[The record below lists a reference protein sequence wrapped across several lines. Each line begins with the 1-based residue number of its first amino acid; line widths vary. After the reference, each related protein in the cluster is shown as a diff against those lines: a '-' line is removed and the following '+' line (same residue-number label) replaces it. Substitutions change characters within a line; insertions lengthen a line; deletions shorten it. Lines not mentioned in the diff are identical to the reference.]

1 MTMRRVRCSVSSNL
15 LCLAGQAS
23 SRLSAS
29 QLAGV
34 WLMQQNANKCKAA
47 ARQDRIQWK
56 ERARYLIGLYPSRCA
71 KQGAKNYAESI
82 SNDWKRWWSWRV
94 VAINVYWRARAVCFV
109 PEPTRHVLDGLAS
122 LGEKKM
128 FLRSQVTERQEF
140 SQTIASEGRCRN
152 CWSVLP

>member
-1 MTMRRVRCSVSSNL
+1 MRRVRCSVSSNL

-34 WLMQQNANKCKAA
+34 WLMQQNANAKPPPG
-47 ARQDRIQWK
+47 RIGSDGR
-56 ERARYLIGLYPSRCA
+56 RARYLIGLYPSRCA

-94 VAINVYWRARAVCFV
+94 VAINAYWRARAVCFV
-109 PEPTRHVLDGLAS
+109 PEPTRHVLDLAS